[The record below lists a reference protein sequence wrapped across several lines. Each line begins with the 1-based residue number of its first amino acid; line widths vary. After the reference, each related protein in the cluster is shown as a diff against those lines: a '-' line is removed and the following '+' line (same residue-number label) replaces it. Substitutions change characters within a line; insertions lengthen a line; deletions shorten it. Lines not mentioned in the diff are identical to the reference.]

1 MVRQLPR
8 FVAAAPD
15 GVRREVLVLVGLV
28 LAVDVV
34 FIAGF
39 YLAGLGRATGRA
51 KIGYTVLW
59 TAVTLLVVLRGLG
72 RIRAERVRR
81 RR

>member
-1 MVRQLPR
+1 MASR
-8 FVAAAPD
+8 PD

-28 LAVDVV
+28 LAVDLV
-34 FIAGF
+34 FIAVYYF
-39 YLAGLGRATGRA
+39 AGLGRAIGGV
-51 KIGYTVLW
+51 KIGYTFLW
-59 TAVTLLVVLRGLG
+59 TAATLLVVLRGLG

>member
-1 MVRQLPR
+1 MASR
-8 FVAAAPD
+8 PD

-34 FIAGF
+34 FIAIY
-39 YLAGLGRATGRA
+39 YLAGLGRASGGI
-51 KIGYTVLW
+51 KIAYTFLW
-59 TAVTLLVVLRGLG
+59 TAATLLVVLRGLG

>member
-1 MVRQLPR
+1 M
-8 FVAAAPD
+8 
-15 GVRREVLVLVGLV
+15 RREVLVLVGLV
-28 LAVDVV
+28 LAVDLV

-39 YLAGLGRATGRA
+39 YLARLGRATGA
-51 KIGYTVLW
+51 VKIGYTVLW